1 MNSSVTPSMRP
12 LILIPCYDPG
22 PRIET
27 TVRDALAHVEGLP
40 VWVVD
45 DGSGRATRERLA
57 RLATEY
63 ERVQVLH
70 HETNQGKGAAILTG
84 IRMAQQAGFT
94 HALTLDAD
102 GQHPS
107 ERIPAFIAAA
117 GERPDALILGRPVF
131 SADAP
136 ALRVHGRKVSNF
148 WANLETV
155 WAGIGDSL
163 FGMRVYPID
172 DLIVVMEGTR
182 WMRRFD
188 FDPEAAV
195 RLVWR
200 GVTPVNVD
208 APVQYFDA
216 EHNGVSHFRYGR
228 DNRLLIWMHLR
239 LLAGWLPRLPTLL
252 LRRLRMKRR

>member
-1 MNSSVTPSMRP
+1 MNVSNTPSVQP

-22 PRIET
+22 PRIEN
-27 TVRDALAHVEGLP
+27 TVRDALAHGDGLP

-45 DGSGRATRERLA
+45 DGSEPATRERLA
-57 RLATEY
+57 RLATAY
-63 ERVQVLH
+63 EPVQVLH

-84 IRMAQQAGFT
+84 IQAARQAGFT

-107 ERIPAFIAAA
+107 ESLPAFIACAR
-117 GERPDALILGRPVF
+117 EHPDALILGRPVF

-136 ALRVHGRKVSNF
+136 ALRVHGRKISNF

-172 DLIVVMEGTR
+172 ELIAVMEGTR

-195 RLVWR
+195 RLVWC

-208 APVQYFDA
+208 APVQYFNA
-216 EHNGVSHFRYGR
+216 EDDGVSHFRYGR

-239 LLAGWLPRLPTLL
+239 LMAGWLPRLPKLVLQRIRTN
-252 LRRLRMKRR
+252 RK

>member
-1 MNSSVTPSMRP
+1 MNPSPTSSMRP

-27 TVRDALAHVEGLP
+27 TVRDALAHGGGLS

-45 DGSGRATRERLA
+45 DGSKPATRDQLA
-57 RLATEY
+57 RLAAEY
-63 ERVQVLH
+63 EPVQVLH

-84 IRMAQQAGFT
+84 IRAAQQAGFT
-94 HALTLDAD
+94 HVLTLDAD

-117 GERPDALILGRPVF
+117 GERRDAMILGRPVF

-172 DLIVVMEGTR
+172 DLIAVMEGTR

-195 RLVWR
+195 RLAWR
-200 GVTPVNVD
+200 GITPVNID

-216 EHNGVSHFRYGR
+216 EDDGVSHFRYGR
-228 DNRLLIWMHLR
+228 DNRLLIWMHMR
-239 LLAGWLPRLPTLL
+239 LLAGWLPRLPKLVLQRIRT
-252 LRRLRMKRR
+252 K